1 MRQLFVTRGDTMRFN
16 FFFVSLIAVG
26 LICFSLANAQAPTR
40 ITILY
45 DAFGK
50 SSTLKMDWGF
60 SVLVESNGKRILFDT
75 GNNAEIFAHN
85 VKALG
90 IDLTKL
96 DFVVISHRHGDHT
109 SGLNYLLSVNPNVPI
124 YAPRETFGVFGASIP
139 PAFYRKMES
148 SPPEM
153 RYFAGKTPDHLSSGS
168 PWPSGKF
175 IWIDSLTQVGEGFFL
190 VSTVSQ
196 IPGTLELRELSLSIR
211 TPKGQ
216 VIVCGCSH
224 PGIERIVDASRPIDA
239 RIHLVAGGFHLVST
253 PDSTVERIATALREK
268 WNVDLIAP
276 GHCTG
281 EPAFA
286 IFQKVFGKK
295 YLYAGLGSVL
305 EIP

>member
-1 MRQLFVTRGDTMRFN
+1 MRFKS
-16 FFFVSLIAVG
+16 FFVSIIAVG
-26 LICFSLANAQAPTR
+26 LSCFSLANAQAPTR

-60 SVLVESNGKRILFDT
+60 SALVESNGKRILFDT
-75 GNNAEIFAHN
+75 GNNAEIFADN

-90 IDLTKL
+90 VDLTKL

-124 YAPRETFGVFGASIP
+124 YAPRESFGVFGASIP

-148 SPPEM
+148 STPDM

-168 PWPSGKF
+168 PWPSAKF
-175 IWIDSLTQVGEGFFL
+175 IWIDSLTQVGEDIFL

-196 IPGTLELRELSLSIR
+196 VPGTLELHELSLSIR
-211 TPKGQ
+211 TPQGQ
-216 VIVCGCSH
+216 VIICGCSH

-253 PDSTVERIATALREK
+253 PDSTVKRIAISLHEK

-286 IFQKVFGKK
+286 IFQKVFGKN

>member
-1 MRQLFVTRGDTMRFN
+1 MRFKS
-16 FFFVSLIAVG
+16 FFGSLLAAGVIH
-26 LICFSLANAQAPTR
+26 FSLANAQPPTH

-50 SSTLKMDWGF
+50 SSDLKIDWGF
-60 SVLVESNGKRILFDT
+60 SALVESNGKRILFDT
-75 GNNAEIFAHN
+75 GNNAETFAHN

-109 SGLNYLLSVNPNVPI
+109 SGLNYLLSVNPSVPI

-139 PAFYRKMES
+139 PTFYRKMES
-148 SPPEM
+148 LPEEM
-153 RYFAGKTPDHLSSGS
+153 RYFGGKTPTHLPSGS

-175 IWIDSLTQVGEGFFL
+175 VWIDSLTQVSQGFFL

-196 IPGTLELRELSLSIR
+196 VPGTLELRELSLSIR

-216 VIVCGCSH
+216 VILCGCSH
-224 PGIERIVDASRPIDA
+224 PGIERIVDASRAIDP

-253 PDSTVERIATALREK
+253 PDSTVERIATTLHEK
-268 WNVDLIAP
+268 WNVDMIAP

-295 YLYAGLGSVL
+295 YLYAGLGSVI